1 MNADQDYGFDVA
13 GFIVVPQV
21 LSAELLQACNQA
33 IDAVGRDEGMLEWPG
48 SSGAAFRMLQEHPVL
63 QEILAALCGPDYVL
77 DGPPAIPNA
86 TGGYAMSN
94 TMGCAFVTACG
105 WCGRY
110 RPRHQSKGA

>member
-21 LSAELLQACNQA
+21 LSAEQVQACNQA

-48 SSGAAFRMLQEHPVL
+48 PSGAAFRMLQEHPVL

-77 DGPPAIPNA
+77 DGPP
-86 TGGYAMSN
+86 
-94 TMGCAFVTACG
+94 MGCACATACG